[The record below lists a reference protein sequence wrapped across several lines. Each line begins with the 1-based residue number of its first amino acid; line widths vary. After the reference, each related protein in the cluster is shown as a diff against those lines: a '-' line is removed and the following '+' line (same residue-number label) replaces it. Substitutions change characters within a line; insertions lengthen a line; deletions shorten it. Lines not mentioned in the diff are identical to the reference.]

1 MCVLSQKYAD
11 ESRLNFQDVLSTV
24 AYTSITD
31 TKASKSCLT
40 THTCDVHGIV
50 PDRIFSGKKT
60 LHYMQFGFPNCGF
73 PDMLQRSWELFIVEQ
88 QL

>member
-1 MCVLSQKYAD
+1 MYALSQKYAD
-11 ESRLNFQDVLSTV
+11 ENRLKFQDVLSAV

-40 THTCDVHGIV
+40 SHSCNVHGV
-50 PDRIFSGKKT
+50 VRDRILSGKKT
-60 LHYMQFGFPNCGF
+60 LHCMQFGFPNSGF
-73 PDMLQRSWELFIVEQ
+73 PDMLQWSWELFIVEQ